1 MTSNNNMYQ
10 CSIPNINNTI
20 RPINY
25 SFLSFTKEMLVEKVN
40 RLEEQETMKSH
51 HQRLIVDANQSRAM
65 PTSCQ
70 DLSQMG
76 HVLSGLY
83 SVMGIGMVQSVYC
96 DFTQLPNDP
105 SEFFSS
111 LNEIEKSK
119 NGRPSFSIELCQ
131 VTRR

>member
-1 MTSNNNMYQ
+1 MIYFFL
-10 CSIPNINNTI
+10 C
-20 RPINY
+20 
-25 SFLSFTKEMLVEKVN
+25 LSFEKEMLVAKVN

-51 HQRLIVDANQSRAM
+51 HQRLAVDANQSRAM

-105 SEFFSS
+105 SEFFF
-111 LNEIEKSK
+111 L
-119 NGRPSFSIELCQ
+119 
-131 VTRR
+131 